1 MRTTWTITQW
11 VAGLAI
17 AVAATPQRCHGPKQS
32 SPPPVEP
39 ADLVLLEAFWPSPAV
54 KKELGELGYETLAH
68 ITQKRFW
75 NNHTQM
81 YDAARY
87 KRFIWTPND
96 ESAVPQAFG
105 SAERYGIPPGYDGW
119 VLLDFEK
126 WDPLIGPAEFEEE
139 TVRRRV
145 REYTDLIA
153 ATRRLRP
160 KAKIC
165 WYGLVR
171 GPLDGRSGE
180 LIEQIV
186 RLADGIGVSMF
197 SNLRQDYGNLDH
209 QNDIHQSRLK
219 ACLALKKK
227 YGLKVFPVLSK
238 RHNVKVGRG
247 ILRDEAGT
255 PIRMIPPPNV
265 QRRIIATALSIEHQG
280 MRADGVILWWKDNG
294 LLATQT
300 DLDTIPDTPD
310 QAAADRS
317 DVEFAR
323 MISEVAAKR

>member
-11 VAGLAI
+11 VAGLVI
-17 AVAATPQRCHGPKQS
+17 AVAATPQRCDDAKQS
-32 SPPPVEP
+32 SPPPVKP
-39 ADLVLLEAFWPSPAV
+39 ADLVLLEAFWPSPGVSKAL
-54 KKELGELGYETLAH
+54 KELGYETLVH

-75 NNHTQM
+75 NNHTHS

-87 KRFIWTPND
+87 ERFIWTPNE
-96 ESAVPQAFG
+96 ESAVPREFG
-105 SAERYGIPPGYDGW
+105 SAERYGIPPGYGGW

-126 WDPLIGPAEFEEE
+126 RDPLIRPDEFEEE
-139 TVRRRV
+139 TVRLRV

-186 RLADGIGVSMF
+186 RLADGISVPIY
-197 SNLRQDYGNLDH
+197 SNLRQDYRNLDH
-209 QNDIHQSRLK
+209 QVEIHQSRLN

-227 YGLKVFPVLSK
+227 YGLKVLPVLSK

-247 ILRDEAGT
+247 ILRDEVGT
-255 PIRMIPPPNV
+255 PIRMIPPPHV
-265 QRRIIATALSIEHQG
+265 QRRIIATALSIEHEG

-317 DVEFAR
+317 DVQFAR
-323 MISEVAAKR
+323 RISEVAAKR

>member
-11 VAGLAI
+11 VAGLVI
-17 AVAATPQRCHGPKQS
+17 AVAATPQLCHGPTQP

-54 KKELGELGYETLAH
+54 KKVLAELGYDTLVQ
-68 ITQKRFW
+68 ITPKRFW
-75 NNHTQM
+75 SNRTNLF
-81 YDAARY
+81 DVARY
-87 KRFIWTPND
+87 ERFIWTPND
-96 ESAVPQAFG
+96 EGAVPRAFG
-105 SAERYGIPPGYDGW
+105 SAQRYGIPPGYDGW
-119 VLLDFEK
+119 VLLDLEK
-126 WDPLIGPAEFEEE
+126 WDPLFRPDDFDDE

-145 REYTDLIA
+145 ADYKNLIA

-165 WYGLVR
+165 WFGLVR
-171 GPLDGRSGE
+171 GPLGGRSGE

-186 RLADGIGVSMF
+186 RLADGISVPMF
-197 SNLRQDYGNLDH
+197 SNLRQDYRNLDH
-209 QNDIHQSRLK
+209 QIEIHQSRLK

-227 YGLKVFPVLSK
+227 YSLKVLPVLSK

-255 PIRMIPPPNV
+255 PIRMIPPPHV
-265 QRRIIATALSIEHQG
+265 QRRIIETALSIEHEG
-280 MRADGVILWWKDNG
+280 MRVDGVILWWKDNG

-317 DVEFAR
+317 DVQFAR
-323 MISEVAAKR
+323 MVAEAAAKR